1 MLIIEEIK
9 VLDNVFYKVYS
20 NDNKYIKQIST
31 NMITTE
37 MNTLVPNDF
46 EETNIEIEV
55 ITNE

>member
-20 NDNKYIKQIST
+20 NDNKYIRQIST
-31 NMITTE
+31 NMITNE

>member
-20 NDNKYIKQIST
+20 NDNKYIRQIST

-37 MNTLVPNDF
+37 MNTLVPQDF
-46 EETNIEIEV
+46 IETDIEIEV
-55 ITNE
+55 E

>member
-20 NDNKYIKQIST
+20 NDNKYIRQIST